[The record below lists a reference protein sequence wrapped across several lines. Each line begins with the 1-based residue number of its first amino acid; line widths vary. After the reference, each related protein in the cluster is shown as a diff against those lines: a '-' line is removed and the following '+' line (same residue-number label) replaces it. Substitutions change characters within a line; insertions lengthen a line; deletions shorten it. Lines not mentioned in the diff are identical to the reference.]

1 VEGQQQGNINM
12 KTTIVCDD
20 WRALRR
26 NTLQGFAAITIQE
39 LRLSIKDIAIHEKNH
54 RRWAQL
60 PARPQIKD
68 GKAVTDADGK
78 VQYFP
83 VMAFEGRAIADA
95 FSNAVIAAILRSE
108 PHAFEDSAE
117 RPVPRDEMAD
127 EIPF

>member
-1 VEGQQQGNINM
+1 M

-95 FSNAVIAAILRSE
+95 FSNAVIAASSGPSRTHSRIPPSARCRATRWPTRFRSE
-108 PHAFEDSAE
+108 E
-117 RPVPRDEMAD
+117 RHRC
-127 EIPF
+127 

>member
-1 VEGQQQGNINM
+1 M
-12 KTTIVCDD
+12 KTTITCDD

-26 NTLQGFAAITIQE
+26 NTLRGFA
-39 LRLSIKDIAIHEKNH
+39 SIKITELHLTIRDVAVHEKGE

-68 GKAVTDADGK
+68 GIAVTDAAGK

-83 VMAFEGRAIADA
+83 VMTFEGRGVADA
-95 FSNAVIAAILRSE
+95 FSAAVCAAILAHE
-108 PHAFEDSAE
+108 PRAFSAGTE
-117 RPVPRDEMAD
+117 RPQAPQRGDMND